1 MALPVLVLVEGRS
14 EKQFVNILLA
24 PFFREMGIFLR
35 PTVMLSRANP
45 KGPDFKG
52 GVTHYASLRRQ
63 PRSLLRHPSVLV
75 TTLIDFYGLPK
86 DFPGMDNRP
95 AGEPIAQVQHV
106 PKAIQRD
113 LGNPRNF
120 LPFLMLHEFEAVLFA
135 SSTVLP
141 ALMQAT
147 ARQRKDFASI
157 CRQFP
162 TPEAINASPSGS
174 PSHRIFDL
182 FPDFAKQ
189 IHGEAAFT
197 TIGLELIRNACP
209 HLRSWLD
216 ALASY
221 ATVCP

>member
-1 MALPVLVLVEGRS
+1 MALPILILVEGRS
-14 EKQFVNILLA
+14 EKQFIHTLLA
-24 PFFREMGIFLR
+24 PFFRKMGVFLR

-52 GVTHYASLRRQ
+52 GVTHYASFRRQ
-63 PRSLLRHPSVLV
+63 LRSLLRHPSALV

-86 DFPGMDNRP
+86 DFPGMSNRP
-95 AGEPIAQVQHV
+95 AGDPMVQVQPV

-113 LGNPRNF
+113 LGNPRHF
-120 LPFLMLHEFEAVLFA
+120 LPFLMLHEFEAILFA
-135 SSTVLP
+135 SPTALP
-141 ALMQAT
+141 ALRQAA
-147 ARQRKDFASI
+147 ARQRKDFASM

-174 PSHRIFDL
+174 PSRRIFNL

-197 TIGLELIRNACP
+197 TIGLEPIRNACP
-209 HLRSWLD
+209 HLRAWLD
-216 ALASY
+216 ALARY
-221 ATVCP
+221 ATVGP

>member
-1 MALPVLVLVEGRS
+1 MALPILILVEGRS
-14 EKQFVNILLA
+14 EKQFINTLLA
-24 PFFREMGIFLR
+24 PFFRKMGIFLR

-52 GVTHYASLRRQ
+52 GVTHYASFRRQ
-63 PRSLLRHPSVLV
+63 LRSLLRHPGALV

-86 DFPGMDNRP
+86 DFPGMSNRP

-106 PKAIQRD
+106 QKAIQRD
-113 LGNPRNF
+113 LGNPRHF
-120 LPFLMLHEFEAVLFA
+120 LPFLMLHEFEAILFA
-135 SSTVLP
+135 SPTALP

-147 ARQRKDFASI
+147 ARQRKAFAAI

-174 PSHRIFDL
+174 PSRRIFNL

-197 TIGLELIRNACP
+197 TIGLEPIRNACP
-209 HLRSWLD
+209 HLSAWLD
-216 ALASY
+216 ALARY
-221 ATVCP
+221 ADVGP